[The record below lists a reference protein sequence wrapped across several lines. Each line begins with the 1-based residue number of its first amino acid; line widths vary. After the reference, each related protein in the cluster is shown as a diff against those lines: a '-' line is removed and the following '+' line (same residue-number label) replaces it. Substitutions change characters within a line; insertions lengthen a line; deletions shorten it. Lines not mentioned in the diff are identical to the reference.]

1 MALNNR
7 PATVFVVDDDKAVAD
22 SLRLLLR
29 SVGLSAETFNSA
41 SDFLQAYQAERAGCL
56 VLDVRMPE
64 ISGLQLQHELNTRG
78 YTLPVIFIS
87 GHADVPMAVEAI
99 KHGAFGFLQKPFRDQ
114 ELLDHVKRAL
124 EHDEGIRAQLAE
136 RHRIAERL
144 RTLTPRETEVF
155 GLMTRGLANKAMAG
169 ELNVS
174 QRTVEI
180 HRSRVMEKMA
190 AGSLAHLVRMSLEL
204 QR

>member
-1 MALNNR
+1 MNSR
-7 PATVFVVDDDKAVAD
+7 PY
-22 SLRLLLR
+22 S
-29 SVGLSAETFNSA
+29 
-41 SDFLQAYQAERAGCL
+41 
-56 VLDVRMPE
+56 
-64 ISGLQLQHELNTRG
+64 
-78 YTLPVIFIS
+78 LPVIFIS
-87 GHADVPMAVEAI
+87 GHADVPMAAEAI

-136 RHRIAERL
+136 RHRIEERF

-155 GLMTRGLANKAMAG
+155 GLMSRGMANKAMAG

-190 AGSLAHLVRMSLEL
+190 AGSLAHLVRMSGIA
-204 QR
+204 R